1 MHVDHL
7 LQLESLDL
15 TLLWGDAALL
25 RREISGVTATDLED
39 PVRFLQPGEIVLSG
53 LVWWSAEG
61 GRARA
66 DRFVSALR
74 TSGAAALL
82 AGEETHGEVPGDVLD
97 ACREQGIALL
107 AVPARTNFRAITEA
121 VYLRQWGDLSRRPSP
136 HYLLPE
142 NVRHELSRL
151 LAQDA
156 SPAELLDRAFA
167 HLGALSCYLVTA
179 TGRTVARTPA
189 APALPPRH
197 LADSLRRDAGISL
210 RVTTDASPYDTWY
223 LHLPT
228 SEGAPPRLLHEIAD
242 VIAQHHDHLDRHRA
256 AARSAADALVA
267 LLDASG
273 TDTPALRAAL
283 RTCGLPVDGPFRVI
297 AATLGSGRGDWAA
310 RALEEV
316 LGQVGDGPFAVGH
329 LADGQAVAVTA
340 VTAVTATGTAT
351 ADGTGDSSRLAD
363 GWPALHACSPR
374 VALHAGVSAS
384 AATADA
390 LAGGLAQARF
400 ALTAARTTRP
410 DGARVTATEELTTLD
425 ALLAGIPADVRAAY
439 SSRVL
444 GPLAE
449 AGNRSAP
456 HGALLETLET
466 FLTHNGSW
474 ARAAEA
480 LHLHVNTVHYRIQR
494 VEGLTGRDLSRLDHR
509 LDLRA
514 ALLCRSVAGPAV
526 PATAPGGAG
535 Q

>member
-25 RREISGVTATDLED
+25 QQEISGVTATDLED
-39 PVRFLQPGEIVLSG
+39 PARFLQPGEIVLSG

-61 GRARA
+61 GKAKA

-82 AGEETHGEVPGDVLD
+82 AGEETHGEVPGHVLD

-142 NVRHELSRL
+142 NVRHELSHL

-156 SPAELLDRAFA
+156 SPDELLDRAFA
-167 HLGALSCYLVTA
+167 HLGDLPCYLVTA
-179 TGRTVARTPA
+179 TGRTIARTPA
-189 APALPPRH
+189 APALPPHH
-197 LADSLRRDAGISL
+197 LADSLRRDAGTSL
-210 RVTTDASPYDTWY
+210 RVNSETSPYDTWY

-242 VIAQHHDHLDRHRA
+242 VIAQHHDNLGRPRA
-256 AARSAADALVA
+256 AARSSADELVA
-267 LLDASG
+267 LLDAPG
-273 TDTPALRAAL
+273 TDAPGLRAAL
-283 RTCGLPVDGPFRVI
+283 RSCGLPVEGPFLVI
-297 AATLGSGRGDWAA
+297 AATLNSGRGDWAA
-310 RALEEV
+310 RALEEA
-316 LGQVGDGPFAVGH
+316 LGHAADGPFAVGH
-329 LADGQAVAVTA
+329 LPDGQAVAVA
-340 VTAVTATGTAT
+340 AIGAAP
-351 ADGTGDSSRLAD
+351 DGGPDGRARLAEV
-363 GWPALHACSPR
+363 WPALHACSPR
-374 VALHAGVSAS
+374 VAIHAGVSAP

-390 LAGGLAQARF
+390 LEGGLAQARF
-400 ALTAARTTRP
+400 ALTAARTTHP
-410 DGARVTATEELTTLD
+410 HGARVTATDDLTTLD
-425 ALLAGIPADVRAAY
+425 ALLAGIPAEVRAAY
-439 SSRVL
+439 SSRIL
-444 GPLAE
+444 GPLA
-449 AGNRSAP
+449 GHNNPP
-456 HGALLETLET
+456 HNALLETLET
-466 FLTHNGSW
+466 FLAHNGSW

-494 VEGLTGRDLSRLDHR
+494 IEGITGRDLSRLDHR

-514 ALLCRSVAGPAV
+514 ALLCR
-526 PATAPGGAG
+526 
-535 Q
+535 